1 MLERLKACDML
12 ARFILRFLKHPM
24 GNRTPTKFA
33 APVRQK
39 GVPRTALS
47 CENSRVASVSLAV

>member
-1 MLERLKACDML
+1 MLEPLEACDML

-39 GVPRTALS
+39 GV
-47 CENSRVASVSLAV
+47 